1 MKYKVIGKI
10 SANKSQFSLG
20 KVQGNEVTKSCIQ
33 TVSSQYNLGIV
44 WNTSADLKVFIL
56 LKINCQC
63 RSLM

>member
-44 WNTSADLKVFIL
+44 WNT
-56 LKINCQC
+56 
-63 RSLM
+63 